1 MAELKIKTPLDPCSC
16 AFSSN
21 KICLSLETHNSN
33 LTPFVVKFA
42 KKLWRKPLIHDAT
55 AKITSPWPSD
65 KEGVELSSFSSR
77 DWMDLAAAQGLTGS
91 VVCKASALI
100 QLEW

>member
-21 KICLSLETHNSN
+21 KICPSHETHNSN
-33 LTPFVVKFA
+33 LTPFVVKLA
-42 KKLWRKPLIHDAT
+42 KKLWRKPLIHVAT
-55 AKITSPWPSD
+55 AKITSLWSSG
-65 KEGVELSSFSSR
+65 KEGVELSSISSR
-77 DWMDLAAAQGLTGS
+77 DWMDLAVVQGLTSS

-100 QLEW
+100 QLER